1 MDALALVVMA
11 FGALF
16 AAFVLWLGA
25 VDFIDPHQGPGSKG
39 FALKR
44 LPRRRG

>member
-1 MDALALVVMA
+1 MDALAVVVMA

-25 VDFIDPHQGPGSKG
+25 VDFIDPQEGPGSKG

-44 LPRRRG
+44 SPRRRG